1 MQAQTQIDTISQLH
15 KSLELGNPLHPLIS
29 VFHQSQLKQQIT
41 QPVSFCFGLYFIS
54 LKDAASCTVK
64 YGHTS
69 YDFEDGTMTFLAP
82 GQEVV
87 IEEAEPVPDAQGWTI
102 AFHPDLIKRSELS
115 AKISDFTFFNYDNHE
130 ALHLS
135 GRERKMV
142 TDIALNIEN
151 ECEMHIDAHTQSLI
165 CSNIELLLKY
175 CTRFYER
182 QFNVRSNLNC
192 EHIDRFNRFLFDYYQ
207 SDKPLKQGL
216 PSVQYCGQ
224 QLALS
229 PYYLSD
235 LLKQE
240 TGKNALEHIHLFVI
254 KRAKQQMQET
264 TKSITEIAFDLGF
277 EYPQHFSKL
286 FKAKVGISPRQFRS
300 APEDQYPH

>member
-1 MQAQTQIDTISQLH
+1 MQAQIQIDTISELH
-15 KSLELGNPLHPLIS
+15 KSLELGKPLHPLIS
-29 VFHQSQLKQQIT
+29 VFHQSQLKQVIT
-41 QPVSFCFGLYFIS
+41 KPLSFCFGLYFIS

-82 GQEVV
+82 GQKVV
-87 IEEAEPVPDAQGWTI
+87 IEEAEPVLDAQGWTI
-102 AFHPDLIKRSELS
+102 AFHPDLIKRSELGT
-115 AKISDFTFFNYDNHE
+115 KISDFTFFNYESHE

-135 GRERKMV
+135 DRERKMV
-142 TDIALNIEN
+142 TDIALNIET
-151 ECEMHIDAHTQSLI
+151 ECEMNIDAHTQSLI

-182 QFNVRSNLNC
+182 QFHLRSNLNC
-192 EHIDRFNRFLFDYYQ
+192 EHIQRFQQFLVDYYHT
-207 SDKPLKQGL
+207 DKPTTLGI

-224 QLALS
+224 ELALS

-240 TGKNALEHIHLFVI
+240 TGKNALEHIHLFLI
-254 KRAKQQMQET
+254 NRAKQQMLET
-264 TKSITEIAFDLGF
+264 KKSITEIAFDLGF

-286 FKAKVGISPRQFRS
+286 FKAKAGISPRQFRS
-300 APEDQYPH
+300 APDDQYH